1 MSTVSFIYIR
11 HMVYLIFENWF
22 VGVDKEK
29 KYFYKSIYYILGSMT

>member
-29 KYFYKSIYYILGSMT
+29 NIFIKASTIYWAL